1 MRKWLK
7 FVGLSAVVVLSVIA
21 LASVALAQGPG
32 SDNVPPV
39 GPVDQDGDGICD
51 LCGQQVESGLM
62 RGRRFAQDDDSGWP
76 SWQQPQGNGFV
87 DEDGDGIC
95 DLCGEEC
102 DTAPIQRQWF
112 DRNSRQTWQGRAE
125 NGQLLSDSFVDED
138 GDGICDNHET
148 LLSGRG
154 PMGGGRSGG
163 WMSGQPGR

>member
-95 DLCGEEC
+95 D
-102 DTAPIQRQWF
+102 
-112 DRNSRQTWQGRAE
+112 
-125 NGQLLSDSFVDED
+125 
-138 GDGICDNHET
+138 NHET

-163 WMSGQPGR
+163 WMSGQPVR